1 MIPGGG
7 SIQRQGSMVGG
18 FNQQAPQQRANS
30 IPRSPHVAAQTKTT
44 EPAAIAHL
52 QTNMSGNFSDNDP
65 GA

>member
-1 MIPGGG
+1 
-7 SIQRQGSMVGG
+7 MVGG
-18 FNQQAPQQRANS
+18 FNQQAPQQVPQQRANS
-30 IPRSPHVAAQTKTT
+30 IPRSPHVAQTKTT